1 MSKKKVIEGDFKIS
15 QFTSIIDWERFLKQ
29 TLKIKRVNPK
39 NIKFKE
45 TGGQDRLTLLKKK
58 KQLERAMWDKF
69 VAASYLQFIDMPL
82 QSDPETAI
90 PHMYTFENTGLLK
103 ALGMIE
109 ENPQESKIIQ
119 PTLDDVAKFNK
130 LRIAK

>member
-1 MSKKKVIEGDFKIS
+1 MSNTNIIEGDFKIS

-39 NIKFKE
+39 KIKFKE
-45 TGGQDRLTLLKKK
+45 TGGHDRVSLIKKK

-103 ALGMIE
+103 ALGMVE
-109 ENPQESKIIQ
+109 TSPQESQIIR
-119 PTLDDVAKFNK
+119 PNLEEVEKFNK
-130 LRIAK
+130 LRIVK